1 MSFFNVINILSLL
14 PHYNI
19 TARTQEFLFNAR
31 LLGSINFNELFLG
44 TTSTKTLLL
53 QNQQDKDVQ
62 YTLIT
67 DGVHESMKIKVVDQ
81 NMLKTVPTNCQVTIK
96 IIFTPMYEGVIE
108 SVLIIHTID
117 GDYPIHIHGNGI
129 ECIYY
134 LTLNANN
141 ENETKK
147 EQKQEHL
154 QVSSQAKEQASRNGS
169 TVVDIFIPLPSF
181 KPRIN
186 RIISTASLLSSSAA
200 SSSFC
205 NVFLSCTNC

>member
-1 MSFFNVINILSLL
+1 MHGLMNVKKYQLS
-14 PHYNI
+14 
-19 TARTQEFLFNAR
+19 ARTQEFLFNAR

-154 QVSSQAKEQASRNGS
+154 QVSSQAKERASRNGS
-169 TVVDIFIPLPSF
+169 TVVDISIIPPSF
-181 KPRIN
+181 KLV
-186 RIISTASLLSSSAA
+186 SL
-200 SSSFC
+200 
-205 NVFLSCTNC
+205 FLSRISSILKHPNKYF

>member
-1 MSFFNVINILSLL
+1 MHGLMNVKKYLLS
-14 PHYNI
+14 
-19 TARTQEFLFNAR
+19 ARTQEFLFNAR

-67 DGVHESMKIKVVDQ
+67 EGVHESMKIVVDQ

-96 IIFTPMYEGVIE
+96 IIFTPMYEGEIE

-141 ENETKK
+141 KNETKK

-154 QVSSQAKEQASRNGS
+154 QVSILSERARASRMEHCS
-169 TVVDIFIPLPSF
+169 
-181 KPRIN
+181 
-186 RIISTASLLSSSAA
+186 
-200 SSSFC
+200 
-205 NVFLSCTNC
+205 